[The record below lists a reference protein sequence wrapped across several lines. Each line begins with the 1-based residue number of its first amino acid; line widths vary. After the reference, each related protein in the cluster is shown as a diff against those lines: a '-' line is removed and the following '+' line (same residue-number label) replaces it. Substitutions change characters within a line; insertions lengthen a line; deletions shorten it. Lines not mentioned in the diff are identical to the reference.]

1 MIRIPIPPLNEER
14 RAELAKT
21 AGAYAEQARI
31 AVRNV
36 RRDGMDAIKKAEKDG
51 DMSEDEQKKFADLV
65 QKATDNRIG
74 EIDSLLSTKQEEIT
88 QV

>member
-1 MIRIPIPPLNEER
+1 
-14 RAELAKT
+14 
-21 AGAYAEQARI
+21 
-31 AVRNV
+31 
-36 RRDGMDAIKKAEKDG
+36 
-51 DMSEDEQKKFADLV
+51 MSEDEQKKFADLV